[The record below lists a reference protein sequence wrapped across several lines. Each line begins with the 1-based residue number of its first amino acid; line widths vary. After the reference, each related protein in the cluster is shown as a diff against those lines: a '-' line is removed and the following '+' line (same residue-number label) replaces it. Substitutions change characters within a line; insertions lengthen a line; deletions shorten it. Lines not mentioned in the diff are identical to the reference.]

1 VECGPWGVEECRE
14 SVRDE
19 TQEKRRKQ
27 EIKRRKKKNKVIKEQ
42 VVKLLIKNK
51 GRVHVMQSW
60 CPSPIGTRH

>member
-27 EIKRRKKKNKVIKEQ
+27 EIKRRKKKK
-42 VVKLLIKNK
+42 
-51 GRVHVMQSW
+51 
-60 CPSPIGTRH
+60 